1 MVLKVLVVE
10 DDPNM
15 CLILKKALIRIPGVE
30 VVGEAVNGTE
40 AVNLTERL
48 EPDVIFM
55 DVELPEKDGI
65 EASREILDILPNVFL
80 IYATGHPEYMSE
92 AFEVYAFDY
101 LLKPY
106 KMERLTQ
113 TMTKIQQLMEK
124 RQKSISKNWDIS
136 IHGSGSI
143 QNKVAV
149 RIERKLV

>member
-1 MVLKVLVVE
+1 
-10 DDPNM
+10 
-15 CLILKKALIRIPGVE
+15 
-30 VVGEAVNGTE
+30 
-40 AVNLTERL
+40 
-48 EPDVIFM
+48 M